1 MCGSLPMPAPMRTA
15 RLAALAA
22 TALAVA
28 GCSLA
33 PAYTPPPMATPQA
46 YKEVGPWTPAS
57 PADGAPRGDWWTV
70 YGDQTLDGLE
80 QRIETDNPDLAAA
93 LARYDEAR
101 ALAAQAR
108 SALFPQVD
116 AAASSTA
123 NRQSEAR
130 PLRIGGPNNFNDD
143 IVGATASYEL
153 DLWGRVRNLVASGK
167 AEAKASGADAA
178 SVRLSLEAQLA
189 DAYLGLRALDAE
201 AKLLADTTDDYT
213 HALALTRAQ
222 HDGGEVAGLDV
233 ARAET
238 QLRTARAQQVDV
250 GAQRALEEHQIAA
263 LVGQPASSFTLPP
276 VAQLP
281 DPPTVPVAEPSV
293 LLQRRPDIAAAERRA
308 FAANARIGVARAAFF
323 PTITLDASGGFES
336 AGQVNLLNLANS
348 WWTLGPSLALTLFD
362 AGKRKAGVQE
372 ARAEFE
378 EASANYR
385 STVLTAFREVEDNL
399 ALCNR
404 LADEAREQAA
414 AVEAARRTESLSL
427 TQYRLG
433 AVTYLDVVT
442 AQTADY
448 DAERAALV
456 VADRRLQASV
466 DLVRALGGG
475 WTGVD
480 SRA

>member
-1 MCGSLPMPAPMRTA
+1 MRTA

-28 GCSLA
+28 GCTLA
-33 PAYTPPPMATPQA
+33 PAYTPPPVTAPQA
-46 YKEVGPWTPAS
+46 YKEMGAWTPAS

-101 ALAAQAR
+101 AIAAQDR

-130 PLRIGGPNNFNDD
+130 PLRVGGPNTYNDD

-167 AEAKASGADAA
+167 AEARASGADAA

-201 AKLLADTTDDYT
+201 AKLLADATEDFA
-213 HALALTRAQ
+213 HALTLVRAQ
-222 HDGGEVAGLDV
+222 HDGGEVSGLDV

-238 QLRTARAQQVDV
+238 QLRTARAQEVDV

-263 LVGQPASSFTLPP
+263 LVGQPASSFTLAPI
-276 VAQLP
+276 AQLP

-308 FAANARIGVARAAFF
+308 FAANARIGVARAAFY
-323 PTITLDASGGFES
+323 PTISLDASGGLET

-348 WWTLGPSLALTLFD
+348 WWTVGPELAMTLFD
-362 AGKRKAGVQE
+362 GGKRKAVVQE
-372 ARAEFE
+372 ARAEFD

-404 LADEAREQAA
+404 LADEAREQDA
-414 AVEAARRTESLSL
+414 AVEAARRTETLSM

-442 AQTADY
+442 AQTADL
-448 DAERAALV
+448 DAERVAL
-456 VADRRLQASV
+456 AIAGRRLQASV

-475 WTGVD
+475 WTGAGI
-480 SRA
+480 RGA